1 MVEDKITLESQK
13 LKVKEVKMQEKFEVG
28 KIVNTFG
35 IKGEVKVTLYTEN
48 ISNFKKG
55 NKIYVGN
62 LEMLVEHSR
71 LQKNV
76 LILKL
81 KGIDNMTDA
90 ENLRGNIIQ
99 VMRNPKELPVGTY
112 YIADLVGLDVYT
124 DEGNL
129 LGKIVD
135 IYNTGANDIYTVK
148 TLEGKEVLLPAIK
161 DVIKQVDLQNEKVI
175 VHILKG
181 LL

>member
-1 MVEDKITLESQK
+1 
-13 LKVKEVKMQEKFEVG
+13 MQDKFEVG

-35 IKGEVKVTLYTEN
+35 IKGEVKVALYTQN
-48 ISNFKKG
+48 INNFKKG
-55 NKIYVGN
+55 NKIYVN
-62 LEMLVEHSR
+62 NKEMQIEKSR
-71 LQKNV
+71 LQKNM

-81 KGIDNMTDA
+81 KGVDNMTDA
-90 ENLRGNIIQ
+90 EDLRDSIIT
-99 VMRNPKELPVGTY
+99 VERNKKELPSGTY
-112 YIADLVGLDVYT
+112 YIADLIGLDVYT

-129 LGKIVD
+129 LGKIID

-161 DVIKQVDLQNEKVI
+161 DVVKQVDLQNEKII

-181 LL
+181 LI

>member
-1 MVEDKITLESQK
+1 
-13 LKVKEVKMQEKFEVG
+13 MQDKFEVG

-35 IKGEVKVTLYTEN
+35 IKGEVKVVLYTEN
-48 ISNFKKG
+48 INNFKKG
-55 NKIYVGN
+55 NKIYVN
-62 LEMLVEHSR
+62 NKEMQIEKSR
-71 LQKNV
+71 LQKNM

-81 KGIDNMTDA
+81 KGVDNMTDA
-90 ENLRGNIIQ
+90 EDLRDSIIT
-99 VMRNPKELPVGTY
+99 VERNKKELPSGTY
-112 YIADLVGLDVYT
+112 YIADLIGLDVYT

-129 LGKIVD
+129 LGKIID

-161 DVIKQVDLQNEKVI
+161 DVVKQVDLQNEKII

-181 LL
+181 LI

>member
-1 MVEDKITLESQK
+1 
-13 LKVKEVKMQEKFEVG
+13 MQDKFEVG

-35 IKGEVKVTLYTEN
+35 IKGEIKVVLYTEDIN
-48 ISNFKKG
+48 NFKKN
-55 NKIYVGN
+55 NKIYVNGK
-62 LEMLVEHSR
+62 EMQVENSR
-71 LQKNV
+71 LQKNM

-81 KGIDNMTDA
+81 KDVNTMNDA
-90 ENLRGNIIQ
+90 EKLRNSIITIK
-99 VMRNPKELPVGTY
+99 RSKKELPAGTY
-112 YIADLVGLDVYT
+112 YIADLIGLDVYT

-129 LGKIVD
+129 LGKVTD

-161 DVIKQVDLQNEKVI
+161 DVIKQVDLQNEKII
-175 VHILKG
+175 VHVLKG

>member
-1 MVEDKITLESQK
+1 
-13 LKVKEVKMQEKFEVG
+13 MQDKFEVG

-35 IKGEVKVTLYTEN
+35 IKGEVKVALYTEN
-48 ISNFKKG
+48 INNFKKG
-55 NKIYVGN
+55 NKIYVN
-62 LEMLVEHSR
+62 NKEMQIEKSR
-71 LQKNV
+71 LQKNI

-81 KGIDNMTDA
+81 KGVDNMTDA
-90 ENLRGNIIQ
+90 EDLRDSIIT
-99 VMRNPKELPVGTY
+99 VERNKKELPSGTY
-112 YIADLVGLDVYT
+112 YIADLIGLDVYT

-129 LGKIVD
+129 LGKIID

-161 DVIKQVDLQNEKVI
+161 DVVKQVDLQNEKII

-181 LL
+181 LI